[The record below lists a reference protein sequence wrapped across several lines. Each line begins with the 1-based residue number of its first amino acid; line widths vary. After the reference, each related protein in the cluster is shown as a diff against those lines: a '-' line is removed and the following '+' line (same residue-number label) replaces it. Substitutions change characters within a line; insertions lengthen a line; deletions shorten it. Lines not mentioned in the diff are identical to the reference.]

1 MLSRSV
7 VPNKLFVLP
16 FHLAEE
22 LPHFQLLWVVI
33 GGETFYNPQPRSV
46 LGSRQW
52 QALSFPD
59 VQPLFR
65 QTRGEGRGDFV
76 RP

>member
-1 MLSRSV
+1 M
-7 VPNKLFVLP
+7 LP

-33 GGETFYNPQPRSV
+33 GGETFFIPQPRSV

-52 QALSFPD
+52 Q
-59 VQPLFR
+59 PLFR
-65 QTRGEGRGDFV
+65 QTRGEGDT
-76 RP
+76 